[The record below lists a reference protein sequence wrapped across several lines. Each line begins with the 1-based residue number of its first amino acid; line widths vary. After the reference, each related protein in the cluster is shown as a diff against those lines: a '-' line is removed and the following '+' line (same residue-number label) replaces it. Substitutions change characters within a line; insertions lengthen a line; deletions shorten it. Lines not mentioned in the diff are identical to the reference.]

1 MAKKYNTQTILE
13 TILFALDISK
23 VGVWAWEVASQ
34 KFIFSHKDLVFLGHD
49 TKLFNDD
56 SFKLLDFVHPNDREA
71 VISSSK
77 KCEDAY
83 PKSFDYLFRMK
94 NIDGQYR
101 WIKSIG
107 KVSAINKK
115 KKASLIVGTIQDVT
129 DSVKAERLLRKRERR
144 FRMLS
149 NTAKEGVFIHKNDI
163 IIDINTAVTNILG
176 YTRKDLVGKNFKELF
191 NAKTTKMIEK
201 YVAHGVPYYY
211 EVRLKHK
218 NGKRVIL
225 EVIGKPYEKDLRV
238 IIFSDITER
247 KSTEKELQKYH
258 QHLEYLVSERT
269 AALSERSNELEKTIA
284 KFKAT
289 QNQLIQSEKMAS
301 LGVLV
306 AGIAHELNNPL
317 TFIIT
322 GAEAIK
328 ILLEDILEVINLYGE
343 IDENNIKNKI
353 TEVNELKEK
362 YDFDQSVKEMIKL
375 IENINIGAYQ
385 STEIVKGLRSFSR
398 LDGEEEVDYDIH
410 KSINS
415 ALLLL
420 NSSYKYRIKIIK
432 TFGEIPTIACY
443 PLKLNQVFINLINNA
458 TQSIDGEGEIH
469 ISTAISKKYKGKFIE
484 IKIKDTGCGI
494 PKNIQNRIYEPFF
507 TTKEIG
513 KGTGLG
519 LSISLGII
527 KDHHGFIAVES
538 KLKNGTTFTVY
549 LPILQKD

>member
-1 MAKKYNTQTILE
+1 MAKKFNTKDILD

-23 VGVWAWEVASQ
+23 VGVWAWEVESQ
-34 KFIFSHKDLVFLGHD
+34 KFIFSHRDLVFLGHD
-49 TKLFNDD
+49 TKLFSDD

-71 VISSSK
+71 VLTSSK
-77 KCEDAY
+77 KCEYAY
-83 PKSFDYLFRMK
+83 PKSFEYKFRMK
-94 NIDGQYR
+94 NVAGQYR

-107 KVSAINKK
+107 KVSALNKK
-115 KKASLIVGTIQDVT
+115 KQAILIVGTIQDVT
-129 DSVKAERLLRKRERR
+129 ESKKAEILLRNRERR

-163 IIDINTAVTNILG
+163 IVDINTAVTDILG

-191 NAKTTKMIEK
+191 SSKTTQMIEK
-201 YVAHGVPYYY
+201 YVEHGVPYYY
-211 EVRLKHK
+211 EVALKNK
-218 NGKRVIL
+218 EGKGIVL
-225 EVIGKPYEKDLRV
+225 EVIGKPYDKDLRI

-247 KSTEKELQKYH
+247 KRTEKELQKYH
-258 QHLEYLVSERT
+258 KHLETLVSERT
-269 AALSERSNELEKTIA
+269 SALFERSNELEKTIK

-328 ILLEDILEVINLYGE
+328 ILLEDILEVINKYGE
-343 IDENNIKNKI
+343 ITESNAKNKI
-353 TEVNELKEK
+353 AEVNVLKEE
-362 YDFDQSVKEMIKL
+362 YGFNQSVKEMIKL
-375 IENINIGAYQ
+375 IDNINIGADQ

-398 LDGEEEVDYDIH
+398 LDGGEVVDYDIH
-410 KSINS
+410 QSINS
-415 ALLLL
+415 SLLLL
-420 NSSYKYRIKIIK
+420 NSGYKYQIKIIK
-432 TFGEIPTIACY
+432 NFNKIPTIECY

-458 TQSIDGEGEIH
+458 IQSIDGKGEIQ
-469 ISTAISKKYKGKFIE
+469 ISTTISKKYKGKFVE
-484 IKIKDTGCGI
+484 ISIKDTGCGI

-507 TTKEIG
+507 TTKEVG

-527 KDHHGFIAVES
+527 KDHHGFIEVES
-538 KLKNGTTFTVY
+538 QLKKGTTFTVY
-549 LPILQKD
+549 LPISLKN

>member
-71 VISSSK
+71 VVSSSK
-77 KCEDAY
+77 KCEDVY

-211 EVRLKHK
+211 EVGLKHK

-328 ILLEDILEVINLYGE
+328 ILLEDILEVINKYGE
-343 IDENNIKNKI
+343 LTESNVENKI
-353 TEVNELKEK
+353 AEVNALKEE
-362 YDFDQSVKEMIKL
+362 YGFDQSVKEMIKL
-375 IENINIGAYQ
+375 IENINIGADQ

-398 LDGEEEVDYDIH
+398 LDGGEVVDCDIH
-410 KSINS
+410 QSINS
-415 ALLLL
+415 SLLLL
-420 NSSYKYRIKIIK
+420 TSGYKYQIKIIK
-432 TFGEIPTIACY
+432 NFKKIPTIACY

-469 ISTAISKKYKGKFIE
+469 ISTAISKKYKGKFVE
-484 IKIKDTGCGI
+484 IRITDTGCGI
-494 PKNIQNRIYEPFF
+494 PKNIQTRIYEPFF

-527 KDHHGFIAVES
+527 KDHHGFIEVES
-538 KLKNGTTFTVY
+538 ELKKGTTFTVY
-549 LPILQKD
+549 LPISQKN